1 MVADRSYHGGAG
13 EAFAA
18 RVNAPGL
25 NSLHERPAV
34 LELIGDVGSQ
44 RIADLGCG
52 AGNYLVELAR
62 RGAQVTGVDGSQALV
77 AHAHMAAG
85 VGAQVVH
92 HDLEQPLA
100 FLNDHS
106 QDGVLCALVL
116 HHLNDRPQFLKE
128 VHRILRPGGWLVV
141 SSTHPTAD
149 WGRFGGSYFD
159 QRWVT
164 RPLDDR
170 YSIEYQLIPLSIL
183 VNELLDAGFVLDKMI
198 EPQPS
203 LELKQADPQRYE
215 ELRAA
220 PIFLAL
226 RLHT

>member
-1 MVADRSYHGGAG
+1 MAADGSYHGGAG

-18 RVNAPGL
+18 KANAPGL

-34 LELIGDVGSQ
+34 LELIGDVDGQ

-62 RGAQVTGVDGSQALV
+62 RGALRSGPASPHG
-77 AHAHMAAG
+77 
-85 VGAQVVH
+85 
-92 HDLEQPLA
+92 PPRFLA
-100 FLNDHS
+100 
-106 QDGVLCALVL
+106 
-116 HHLNDRPQFLKE
+116 E
-128 VHRILRPGGWLVV
+128 VHRILRPGGWFVV

-164 RPLDDR
+164 RPLDDQH
-170 YSIEYQLIPLSIL
+170 SITYQLVPLSIL
-183 VNELLDAGFVLDKMI
+183 VNELLDSGFVLDTMI
-198 EPQPS
+198 EPQPLPE
-203 LELKQADPQRYE
+203 LEQADPQRYE

-220 PIFLAL
+220 PIFLTL

>member
-1 MVADRSYHGGAG
+1 MTDDRSYHGGAG
-13 EAFAA
+13 EAFAT

-25 NSLHERPAV
+25 SSLHERPAV
-34 LELIGDVGSQ
+34 LELIGDVDGQ

-52 AGNYLVELAR
+52 AGNYLLELAQ
-62 RGAQVTGVDGSQALV
+62 RGAQVTGVDGSETLV
-77 AHAHMAAG
+77 AHASSAAG
-85 VGAQVVH
+85 PGARVIH
-92 HDLEQPLA
+92 HNLEQPMA
-100 FLNDHS
+100 FLDDHS

-116 HHLNDRPQFLKE
+116 HHLSDRHRFLGE

-159 QRWVT
+159 ERWIT
-164 RPLDDR
+164 RPLNDQH
-170 YSIEYQLIPLSIL
+170 SIEYQLIPLNIL
-183 VNELLDAGFVLDKMI
+183 INELINAGFVLDKMI

-203 LELKQADPQRYE
+203 PELRQADPQRYE

-220 PIFLAL
+220 PVFLAL